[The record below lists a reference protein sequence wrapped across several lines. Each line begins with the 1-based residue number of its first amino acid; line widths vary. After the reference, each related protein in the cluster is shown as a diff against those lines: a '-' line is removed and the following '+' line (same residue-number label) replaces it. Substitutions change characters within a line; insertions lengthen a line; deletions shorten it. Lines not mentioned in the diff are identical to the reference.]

1 MKTATPIAM
10 LTRDEFDLEKRGY
23 EPIPDQWDYNPKTQ
37 VSSLIE
43 MGGPSEPTTRSLVA
57 RTTGGTFSPDS
68 DESND
73 DKGTD

>member
-43 MGGPSEPTTRSLVA
+43 MGGPSEPTTTSSVA
-57 RTTGGTFSPDS
+57 GTTGLINTDS
-68 DESND
+68 DNSND

>member
-10 LTRDEFDLEKRGY
+10 FTRDEFDLEQRGY
-23 EPIPDQWDYNPKTQ
+23 KPIPDQWDYNPKTQ

-43 MGGPSEPTTRSLVA
+43 MGGPTEPTTESMVA
-57 RTTGGTFSPDS
+57 GTTGVFNTDS
-68 DESND
+68 DQSND

>member
-10 LTRDEFDLEKRGY
+10 LTRDEFELEKRGY
-23 EPIPDQWDYNPKTQ
+23 EPIPDRWDYNPKTQ

-43 MGGPSEPTTRSLVA
+43 MVGPSEPTTRSSVA
-57 RTTGGTFSPDS
+57 GTTGVFNTDS
-68 DESND
+68 DNSND